1 MIYTGEI
8 ENGQLHGKG
17 KITYANGEKYEV
29 DPDETTLL
37 RLRCS
42 LSLSGYVDFWQTPRV
57 R

>member
-29 DPDETTLL
+29 KTLGTKSAPQPTFPL
-37 RLRCS
+37 W
-42 LSLSGYVDFWQTPRV
+42 LSCGCRNAG
-57 R
+57 